1 MSKQLSRQNKIID
14 PKLYLDNDKHNLNQT
29 HLDNEKKYQYVY
41 LDRIKDKY
49 QLLIEFVSYEN
60 YIKPRRLGIY
70 LE

>member
-14 PKLYLDNDKHNLNQT
+14 PKLYLDNDKHNPNQT